1 MPDAA
6 VKAVV
11 TCAVVDWQIHV
22 YLRDLDVPHY
32 PVAADIQQVLVI
44 LSSGLER
51 LFRERKVICHARDQ
65 RPVICQ
71 SRFLCFFQLGVV
83 HIAHSFFVSCLN
95 YRLVL
100 DGGEVT
106 YDRVQA
112 DEQSNN

>member
-32 PVAADIQQVLVI
+32 PITADVQQILVI
-44 LSSGLER
+44 FGSRLES
-51 LFRERKVICHARDQ
+51 LFREREVICDSWNQCAIVR
-65 RPVICQ
+65 Q
-71 SRFLCFFQLGVV
+71 SRFFCLLQFCII
-83 HIAHSFFVSCLN
+83 HIADSFFVSGLH
-95 YRLVL
+95 YGLVL
-100 DGGEVT
+100 DGGEVA

-112 DEQSNN
+112 DKQSN